1 MRWCV
6 VPVIVLLIGGCAT
19 TDERI
24 DTPDFGGAGV
34 LERIDLPPPA
44 VAGGSSLADALSQ
57 RRSVREYQPVPLDLA
72 EISQLLWATQGVT
85 SNAEQRTA
93 PSAGGLYPL
102 ELYLV
107 TGDGH
112 YRYDPNRHQLEV
124 RGMVD
129 LRSSLSEAALS
140 QDSVEQ
146 AAAIVVLAAV
156 YSRTEQKYGDRAE
169 RYVQMEVGHAA
180 QNLLLQAVSLEL
192 GAVPIGAFH
201 DDQVHEVLGLPGDHE
216 PLYLIPVGHPAR

>member
-1 MRWCV
+1 MRWCAV
-6 VPVIVLLIGGCAT
+6 LVIVMQICGCIAP
-19 TDERI
+19 DEGSDVPDSG
-24 DTPDFGGAGV
+24 DTV
-34 LERIDLPPPA
+34 VTERIDLPAP
-44 VAGGSSLADALSQ
+44 VVTGAGSLTDALSR
-57 RRSVREYQPVPLDLA
+57 RRSVREYQPAPLDLA
-72 EISQLLWATQGVT
+72 DLSQLLWATQGIT
-85 SNAEQRTA
+85 SAGGRTA

-112 YRYDPNRHQLEV
+112 YRYDPDRHQLEV
-124 RGMVD
+124 LGEVD
-129 LRSSLSEAALS
+129 LRSKLSEAALS

-146 AAAIVVLAAV
+146 AGAVFVLSAV

-169 RYVQMEVGHAA
+169 RYVQVEVGHAA

-192 GAVPIGAFH
+192 AAVPIGAFH

-216 PLYLIPVGHPAR
+216 PLYLIPVGHPTE